1 MKISLNNLRPEPI
14 AEPFLLSS
22 EIWANNITFPSGE
35 TVQVIAKSGQGKST
49 LLHVI
54 YGLRTDYQGSCEID
68 NSNTKKL
75 SENDWLHLRST
86 KLSLLFQDLRLFQN
100 LTARENLELLPVIE
114 PEAPSLNKMCEQL
127 EVSHLLNRKI
137 ATLSLGQRQR
147 FALIRS
153 LRKPFKWLL
162 LDEPFSHLDAEV
174 SHAAAALI
182 QETIRVRDA
191 GLILS
196 SLETDGPMPCKLKLK
211 L

>member
-1 MKISLNNLRPEPI
+1 MRISLNNLTPDPI

-22 EIWANNITFPSGE
+22 EIWANDITFPSGE

-114 PEAPSLNKMCEQL
+114 PEAPCLKKMCEQL

-153 LRKPFKWLL
+153 LRKPFNWLL
-162 LDEPFSHLDAEV
+162 LDEPFSHLDTEI
-174 SHAAAALI
+174 SHAAA
-182 QETIRVRDA
+182 
-191 GLILS
+191 
-196 SLETDGPMPCKLKLK
+196 
-211 L
+211 